1 MNIPLAAAVFALLGG
16 LFAIVLLQ
24 TRRSM
29 LYVYCNAVSSAWEA
43 KLLPEARIMEFADS
57 PKITNILGALEDGDY
72 RENLADIPKDE
83 EIDIIAVER
92 ALRASLSSRYLEILR
107 VVPTERKATLERI
120 IQRSDLWNFK
130 VIITAIHNKVPKEK
144 RIEETIPSPTFSRE
158 RLELLT
164 SANDFKE
171 LLEYFKG
178 TEYFDVLSSEME
190 NYERIG
196 LYAFLSA
203 LDRNYYRSLWMDVL
217 SKKAQRTVLKGTLGY
232 EIDAVNIKLILRLK
246 KEDIPPEE
254 ITRLLVRPSYELTE
268 RMLMSMIEAEDI
280 PAAIQTISQTAFGP
294 SLAERIPKFEETG
307 SLFEF
312 EKAIDERMLWII
324 RWTSVIQFFSI
335 APLISYI
342 YLKENEWRNLRAI
355 IRLKADKF
363 DPEKIKE
370 TLVRVQ
376 KLER

>member
-1 MNIPLAAAVFALLGG
+1 LLGG

-43 KLLPEARIMEFADS
+43 KLFPEVRLMEFADS
-57 PKITNILGALEDGDY
+57 PKTTNILGALEDGDY
-72 RENLADIPKDE
+72 REALADIPKTE
-83 EIDIIAVER
+83 EIDVIAVER
-92 ALRASLSSRYLEILR
+92 ALKTNLSSRYHEILGI
-107 VVPTERKATLERI
+107 VPMERKATIERI

-144 RIEETIPSPTFSRE
+144 RLEETSPSPTLTRE
-158 RLELLT
+158 RLELLN

-190 NYERIG
+190 NYERVG
-196 LYAFLSA
+196 LSAFLSA
-203 LDRNYYRSLWMDVL
+203 LDKHYYKSLWVDVL
-217 SKKAQRTVLKGTLGY
+217 SKKAQRTVLKGMLGY

-246 KEDIPPEE
+246 RENIAPEE
-254 ITRLLVRPSYELTE
+254 ITKHLVLPSYELTE
-268 RMLMSMIEAEDI
+268 KMLMTMIDAEDI
-280 PAAIQTISQTAFGP
+280 PAAIQAISHTAFGP
-294 SLAERIPKFEETG
+294 SLLERIPKFNETG

-312 EKAIDERMLWII
+312 EKAIDERMLWIL
-324 RWTSVIQFFSI
+324 RWTGVIQFFSI
-335 APLISYI
+335 APIIAYI
-342 YLKENEWRNLRAI
+342 YLKETEWRNLRAI
-355 IRLKADKF
+355 IRLKADKVG
-363 DPEKIKE
+363 PEKIKE
-370 TLVRVQ
+370 TMVRVQ

>member
-1 MNIPLAAAVFALLGG
+1 MNIPLAVAVFALLGG

-43 KLLPEARIMEFADS
+43 KLLPEARLMEFADS

-72 RENLADIPKDE
+72 RENFADIPNVE
-83 EIDIIAVER
+83 EIDVIAIER
-92 ALRASLSSRYLEILR
+92 ALNANLSSRYREILGI
-107 VVPTERKATLERI
+107 VPTERKATIERI
-120 IQRSDLWNFK
+120 IQRSDLLNFK
-130 VIITAIHNKVPKEK
+130 VIITAVHNKLPKEK
-144 RIEETIPSPTFSRE
+144 RLEETIPSPTLPRE

-178 TEYFDVLSSEME
+178 TEYFTVLSSEME
-190 NYERIG
+190 NYNRVG
-196 LYAFLSA
+196 LAPVLSA
-203 LDRNYYRSLWMDVL
+203 LDKHYYKSLWSDVL
-217 SKKAQRTVLKGTLGY
+217 SKKSQRAVLKGMLGY

-246 KEDIPPEE
+246 KEGLPPEE
-254 ITRLLVRPSYELTE
+254 ITKLLVLPSYELTDK
-268 RMLMSMIEAEDI
+268 MLMAMIDAEDI
-280 PAAIQTISQTAFGP
+280 PAAIQAIPHTAFGP
-294 SLAERIPKFEETG
+294 SLLERIPKFEETG

-312 EKAIDERMLWII
+312 EKAIDERMLWIL

-335 APLISYI
+335 APLVAYI
-342 YLKENEWRNLRAI
+342 YLKETERRNLRAI
-355 IRLKADKF
+355 IRLKADNW
-363 DPEKIKE
+363 DPEKIKGM
-370 TLVRVQ
+370 LVKVQ